1 MHRKFLILFGLA
13 VVLAAQPLFAAK
25 FKVDHAHTNVSFSVK
40 HMVVAKTTGSF
51 NDFDASL
58 ELDPDNMSSFTVMA
72 TIQAASIDTNN
83 DRRDNH
89 LRSADFLD
97 VASHPTI
104 TFASSKLSTMDGK
117 HVLHGDLTI
126 RGMTNAVE
134 IPIEIVGPVMAMG
147 NTVVGFAG
155 SLTINRH
162 DYGVAWS
169 RTLDNGGLVV
179 ADEVEIEVNGEFIME
194 SM

>member
-1 MHRKFLILFGLA
+1 MRRKFLILVVLA
-13 VVLAAQPLFAAK
+13 AVLAAQPLFAAK

-40 HMVVAKTTGSF
+40 HMVIAKTTGSF
-51 NDFDASL
+51 TDFDASL
-58 ELDPDNMSSFTVMA
+58 EVDPNDMSTFVVMA

-97 VASHPTI
+97 VANHPTI
-104 TFASSKLSTMDGK
+104 TFESSTVSTMGGK
-117 HVLHGDLTI
+117 QVLHGNLTI
-126 RGMTNAVE
+126 RGVTNAVE

-155 SLTINRH
+155 TLTIDRR
-162 DYGVAWS
+162 DYDVAWS
-169 RTLDNGGLVV
+169 RQLDNGGLVV
-179 ADEVEIEVNGEFIME
+179 ANEVEIEVNGEFIME

>member
-1 MHRKFLILFGLA
+1 MRRKFLFLFGLA

-25 FKVDHAHTNVSFSVK
+25 FKVDHAHTNIGFSVK

-51 NDFDASL
+51 NDFTASL
-58 ELDPDNMSSFTVMA
+58 ELDPADMSSFKVTA

-83 DRRDNH
+83 QGRDNH

-97 VASHPTI
+97 VANHPTI
-104 TFASSKLSTMDGK
+104 TFMSSKLSTMDGK

-126 RGMTNAVE
+126 RGITHAVE

-147 NTVVGFAG
+147 NTVVGFSGA
-155 SLTINRH
+155 LTINRH
-162 DYGVAWS
+162 DYDVSWS

-179 ADEVEIEVNGEFIME
+179 ADDVEIEVNGEFIME